1 MNSLLQKIFFLTL
14 INLSFSYIPTTITGY
29 VYDINNNPIDNV
41 LIISEIDQ
49 TYSKDDGSFTML
61 YKSNESI
68 KFTRIGYQE
77 EIIKPNY
84 FKTKNI
90 VVLKQNAVFLDEILI
105 SELTGEIKLH
115 ESSQDI
121 HIFSTKDLENSD
133 SHFQNIID
141 KIHNFNFSGA
151 S

>member
-68 KFTRIGYQE
+68 KFTRIGYKE

-84 FKTKNI
+84 FKTKN
-90 VVLKQNAVFLDEILI
+90 V
-105 SELTGEIKLH
+105 
-115 ESSQDI
+115 
-121 HIFSTKDLENSD
+121 
-133 SHFQNIID
+133 
-141 KIHNFNFSGA
+141 
-151 S
+151 